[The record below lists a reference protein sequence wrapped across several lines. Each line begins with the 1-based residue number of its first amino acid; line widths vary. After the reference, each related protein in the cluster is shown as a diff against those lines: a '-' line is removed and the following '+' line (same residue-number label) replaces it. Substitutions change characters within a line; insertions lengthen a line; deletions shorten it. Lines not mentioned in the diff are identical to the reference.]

1 MLSVT
6 GWPHTKELMNGH
18 AIVLLLLVPRS
29 DVGGEV
35 VNTALATLING
46 ELQPRLAVQV
56 DVDRPG
62 QLDVKTVPRGR
73 QAPNY
78 AARMVWQDERRLSA
92 TLVVRE
98 VVSGSV
104 PYRSITRAVAF
115 APADAPSEKGR
126 ALGLV
131 LASMLRSLVGLPE
144 PGESQSSAAGP
155 APSPALAERQAV
167 RLLGALLLVSGSEW
181 AAGGEV
187 GYRLAL
193 SPHLGCRASALVRSG
208 RVSGIMGRVSTV
220 GAGLGA
226 DAPLIR
232 SHSWTLA
239 VTLDVLAVRQGWT
252 GAISTSDDSSGRQG
266 NTVHWNA
273 IFRPG
278 VEGQL
283 GLVRWLS
290 IIGFVG
296 FEVAVS
302 KESSTGDDTIVRSP
316 SQVYPLFML
325 GAGTAF

>member
-1 MLSVT
+1 
-6 GWPHTKELMNGH
+6 MNAP

-35 VNTALATLING
+35 VSTALTALMSG

-62 QLDVKTVPRGR
+62 QLDVKTLSHGR
-73 QAPNY
+73 QAPNF

-98 VVSGSV
+98 VVSGSI
-104 PYRSITRAVAF
+104 PYRSISRAVAF
-115 APADAPSEKGR
+115 APADAPGEKGR

-131 LASMLRSLVGLPE
+131 LTSMLRSLVGLPE
-144 PGESQSSAAGP
+144 PGAESQTSAA
-155 APSPALAERQAV
+155 SQALSTATPDAQSQRQSL
-167 RLLGALLLVSGSEW
+167 RLLGALLPVSGSEW
-181 AAGGEV
+181 AAGGEL

-193 SPHLGCRASALVRSG
+193 SPHLGCRASALLRGG
-208 RVSGIMGRVSTV
+208 RVSGIKGQVSTV

-232 SHSWTLA
+232 SPSWTVA
-239 VTLDVLAVRQGWT
+239 ATLDVLAIRQGWT
-252 GAISTSDDSSGRQG
+252 GTISSSDDSSRQQG
-266 NTVHWNA
+266 DTVRWNA

-283 GLVRWLS
+283 SLARWLS
-290 IIGFVG
+290 IVGFVG
-296 FEVAVS
+296 LEVAAS

-316 SQVYPLFML
+316 SQVYPLLML
-325 GAGTAF
+325 GTGTAF